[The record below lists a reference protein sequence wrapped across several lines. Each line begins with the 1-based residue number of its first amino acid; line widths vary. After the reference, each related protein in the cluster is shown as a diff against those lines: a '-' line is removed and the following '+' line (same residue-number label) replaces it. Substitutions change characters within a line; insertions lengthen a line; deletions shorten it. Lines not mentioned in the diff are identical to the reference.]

1 MGALLTGPRRRR
13 RKQTKQFDIEL
24 LPSPT
29 SNPISPRGP
38 VASVQE
44 AEADI
49 PVELLAEM
57 WNPEYLERLAHS
69 YWRWLRRIS
78 LGALRII
85 YRPSSRTIVLLTPR
99 LPLLRFRRPEYVT
112 DGLGQVTWRI
122 ERGLLVARSGRGRGY
137 LRLTIRKVGPG
148 SGDTCRVRVRAEV
161 TNFYPF
167 LRGSGIFARIGVFIY
182 TLTQLRIHI
191 LVTKGFLRS
200 LARLDLPPSP
210 VGALA
215 DADNPDGPKEISA

>member
-1 MGALLTGPRRRR
+1 MEALVSDRPKRLRRRR
-13 RKQTKQFDIEL
+13 GRGPQFEIKL

-38 VASVQE
+38 VSSVQE

-49 PVELLAEM
+49 PGEVLAEM
-57 WNPEYLERLAHS
+57 WNPEYLERLAHA

-78 LGALRII
+78 FGALRIV
-85 YRPSSRTIVLLTPR
+85 YRPGSRTIVLLTKR
-99 LPLLRFRRPEYVT
+99 LPLLRFRPPEYVT

-122 ERGLLVARSGRGRGY
+122 ERGLLVSRGGRGRGY
-137 LRLTIRKVGPG
+137 LRLTIRQLGPG
-148 SGDTCRVRVRAEV
+148 EGDTCRVRVRAEV

-167 LRGSGIFARIGVFIY
+167 LRGTGLFARIGVFVY

-215 DADNPDGPKEISA
+215 EPGGPDEISA

>member
-1 MGALLTGPRRRR
+1 MAPLLTDKLRRWREHEQR
-13 RKQTKQFDIEL
+13 FEIEL

-38 VASVQE
+38 VSSVQE

-49 PVELLAEM
+49 PADVLADM
-57 WNPEYLERLAHS
+57 WNPEYLERLAHA

-85 YRPSSRTIVLLTPR
+85 YRPSSRTIVLLTKR

-122 ERGLLVARSGRGRGY
+122 ERGLLVSRAGRGRGY

-148 SGDTCRVRVRAEV
+148 DGDTCRVRVRAEV

-167 LRGSGIFARIGVFIY
+167 LRGTGVFARIGVFIY

-215 DADNPDGPKEISA
+215 NPDGPDEISA